1 MGNIS
6 RDLIALF
13 EPQVEQLGITLERQG
28 GIWAGRASGSAA
40 EGTMWLCAPAPHCLV
55 LCHDVS
61 PLEDMP
67 LFEGSQGPYA
77 CACMLD
83 DDAIDCSQDC
93 GLPMRFI
100 GSRSRGRAA
109 REALATFV
117 EREPR
122 SLSSH
127 LRAGHAYRS
136 RSIILLPEFFDEL
149 DRHYSGAFHE
159 LFPLFDAKWNR
170 GSEHAI
176 GSAIGSIPV
185 NPPSKPG
192 SELGLLSTIT
202 SLIAKLAAQ
211 RATVEDE
218 DAETLAQRAQDLV
231 SGAIEAGAAPPSI
244 DDVAKQLY
252 ISRSRL
258 CELFKRETGQSV
270 GAYGR
275 RLRLERAYRLLGDG
289 NLSVA
294 EVAGLLGYPSPSAF
308 CHAFAAATGMAPRA
322 WQKANR
328 SATWGDCAR

>member
-100 GSRSRGRAA
+100 GLRSRGRAA

-117 EREPR
+117 ERGPR

-159 LFPLFDAKWNR
+159 LFPLFDARWNR

-202 SLIAKLAAQ
+202 SLIAKLAQ

-218 DAETLAQRAQDLV
+218 DAETLAQHAQDLV